1 MKPDGTSSFS
11 AADENP
17 VSPEG
22 TQVTEQDVKARSE
35 VKKCRRPSETTWS
48 YLFLHHRK
56 VKAMEE
62 QFAKD
67 GMTYFVHKTVRYFK
81 RTARAKVQRKELP
94 TVSGLVFFQGL
105 PKDIQAY
112 LDRNF
117 PNVHLCKNCST
128 GRVAEIKDSQMQPFM
143 RIVETSPERIRFL
156 LHPYHYYARN
166 RILLRITTGEMAGLE
181 GYIIRID
188 RDRRLVMSIGGLS
201 VAISGVHAEHFE
213 EVEQSKT
220 SITHENIFYQRN
232 LQERQVLIDRYFHPV
247 KDDKEVALQ
256 AENIDYL
263 RKYALDEVAHNRIT
277 LNDTWKI
284 YSFIIEEIGY
294 YYSPFIE
301 QFKEHLDPIMR
312 EGGKVLQEMEQII
325 KNPHISPNDKTRYEN
340 DYQRIFSQYDYLF

>member
-22 TQVTEQDVKARSE
+22 TQVTEQDVRARSE

-94 TVSGLVFFQGL
+94 SVSGLVFFQGL

-128 GRVAEIKDSQMQPFM
+128 GRVAVISDSQMRPFM
-143 RIVETSPERIRFL
+143 RINQTEPERIRFL
-156 LHPYHYYARN
+156 LKPFHYYARN
-166 RILLRITTGEMAGLE
+166 RILLRITGGELAGLE

-188 RDRRLVMSIGGLS
+188 RDRRLVMDVGGMS
-201 VAISGVHAEHFE
+201 VAISGIHAEHFE
-213 EVEQSKT
+213 EVGQDNT
-220 SITHENIFYQRN
+220 SPADENIFYQRN
-232 LQERQVLIDRYFHPV
+232 LH
-247 KDDKEVALQ
+247 
-256 AENIDYL
+256 
-263 RKYALDEVAHNRIT
+263 
-277 LNDTWKI
+277 
-284 YSFIIEEIGY
+284 
-294 YYSPFIE
+294 
-301 QFKEHLDPIMR
+301 
-312 EGGKVLQEMEQII
+312 
-325 KNPHISPNDKTRYEN
+325 
-340 DYQRIFSQYDYLF
+340 